1 MTYIAAP
8 VNTSMRRSIFPSLLM
23 LPLLAGCIQSDEPL
37 VPELKGRWAAP
48 NASKL
53 RYALLADRAQMPVPI
68 PAVAKNDTDCREQY
82 VIFDK
87 KHGITLYMDQKVNPL
102 FIVREVKRDGARLI
116 LAGNTSFAAGGQSA
130 TIELILRNGEVRF
143 DDIVDQRGRSVRH
156 DRVDNEQARS
166 VGVTSIG
173 DIFRL
178 VLDLKPCRA

>member
-1 MTYIAAP
+1 MAYMAAP
-8 VNTSMRRSIFPSLLM
+8 VNTSMRRSIFPSLLI
-23 LPLLAGCIQSDEPL
+23 LPLLAGCMQSDEPL

-53 RYALLADRAQMPVPI
+53 RYALLADRAQMPI
-68 PAVAKNDTDCREQY
+68 PAAAKSDTDCREQY
-82 VIFDK
+82 VTFDK
-87 KHGITLYMDQKVNPL
+87 KRGITLYMDQKVNPL
-102 FIVREVKRDGARLI
+102 FVVREVKRDGARLI
-116 LAGNTSFAAGGQSA
+116 LAGNTAFAAGGQSA

-156 DRVDNEQARS
+156 DRVDNEQARR